1 MGKLKNSYAELIS
14 SSQIM
19 IEALKKNEEKLSKR
33 GIDETFINEMK
44 EVFNGIQQLN
54 EEQEKLKAD
63 LKSKTEALNKRI
75 DDLWKKY
82 SEAKS

>member
-44 EVFNGIQQLN
+44 EVFV
-54 EEQEKLKAD
+54 E
-63 LKSKTEALNKRI
+63 
-75 DDLWKKY
+75 
-82 SEAKS
+82 